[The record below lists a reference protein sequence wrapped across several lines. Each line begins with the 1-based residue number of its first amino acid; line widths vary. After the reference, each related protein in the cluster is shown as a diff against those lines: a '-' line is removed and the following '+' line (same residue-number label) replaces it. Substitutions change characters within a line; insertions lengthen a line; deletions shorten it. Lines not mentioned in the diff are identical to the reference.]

1 MAERI
6 FDEKTLRKLNKLQIV
21 AKHVRAGQM
30 KGERRSVRRG
40 TSIEFADYRNYARG
54 DDLRRLDWNV
64 YARLDRPFIKLFEEE
79 EDLAVYLLLDASA
92 SMDWPR
98 EGNPDEHKF
107 TFAQRVIAGLAYI
120 SLGSGDRLFVASL
133 GGKRRNAMWGPLRGR
148 GYTLGMLDFI
158 GGLEADSVVDLNTS
172 MRDFAMRTTRPGL
185 CIIVSDLMSA
195 TGYQDGLSALQARGH
210 EVTLIHVLSPD
221 EVTPALTGDLQ
232 LLDIE
237 TNATQ
242 DVSVDEGMRELY
254 VKRLLT
260 WRDEI
265 SGFCTKRGIHYATIE
280 TSTAWDELI
289 LFELRRLGVVK

>member
-1 MAERI
+1 MSERI
-6 FDEKTLRKLNKLQIV
+6 FDEKTLRKLNKLQLV

-64 YARLDRPFIKLFEEE
+64 YARLDKPFIKLFEEE

-98 EGNPDEHKF
+98 EGSPDQHKF
-107 TFAQRVIAGLAYI
+107 TFAQRVVAGLAYI

-133 GGKRRNAMWGPLRGR
+133 GGKRHNAMWGPLRGR

-158 GGLEADSVVDLNTS
+158 GSLEADSAVDLNTS
-172 MRDFAMRTTRPGL
+172 MRDFALRTTRPGL
-185 CIIVSDLMSA
+185 CVIVSDLMSP
-195 TGYQDGLSALQARGH
+195 TGYQEGLAALQSRGH
-210 EVTLIHVLSPD
+210 EITLIHVLSPD
-221 EVTPALTGDLQ
+221 EVTPPLTGDLQ
-232 LLDIE
+232 LMDIE

-242 DVSVDEGMRELY
+242 DVSVDEGMRDLY
-254 VKRLLT
+254 VKRLLA

-265 SGFCTKRGIHYATIE
+265 SAFSTKRGIHYATIE
-280 TSTAWDELI
+280 TSTSWDELI

>member
-242 DVSVDEGMRELY
+242 DVSVDEGMRDLY
-254 VKRLLT
+254 VKRLLA

>member
-1 MAERI
+1 MTERI
-6 FDEKTLRKLNKLQIV
+6 FDETTLRKLNKLQLV

-64 YARLDRPFIKLFEEE
+64 YARLDKPFIKLFEEE
-79 EDLAVYLLLDASA
+79 EDLAVYLLVDASA

-107 TFAQRVIAGLAYI
+107 TFAQRVVAGLAYI

-148 GYTLGMLDFI
+148 GYTLGLLDFM
-158 GGLEADSVVDLNTS
+158 GSLEADNAVDLNTS
-172 MRDFAMRTTRPGL
+172 MRDFAVRTTRPGL
-185 CIIVSDLMSA
+185 CIIVTDLMSP
-195 TGYQDGLSALQARGH
+195 TGYQDGLAALQSRGH

-221 EVTPALTGDLQ
+221 EVTPPLSGDLQ

-237 TNATQ
+237 TNKTQ
-242 DVSVDEGMRELY
+242 DVSVDEAMRDLY
-254 VKRLLT
+254 VKRLLA

-265 SGFCTKRGIHYATIE
+265 SAYCTKRGIHYATVE

-289 LFELRRLGVVK
+289 LLELRRLGVVK

>member
-1 MAERI
+1 MSERI
-6 FDEKTLRKLNKLQIV
+6 FDEKTLRKLNKLQLV

-64 YARLDRPFIKLFEEE
+64 YARLDKPFIKLFEEE
-79 EDLAVYLLLDASA
+79 EDLAVYLLVDASA

-107 TFAQRVIAGLAYI
+107 TFAQRVVAGLAYI

-148 GYTLGMLDFI
+148 GYTLGLLDFM
-158 GGLEADSVVDLNTS
+158 GSLEADNAVDLNTS
-172 MRDFAMRTTRPGL
+172 MRDFALRTTRPGL
-185 CIIVSDLMSA
+185 CIIVTDLMSP
-195 TGYQDGLSALQARGH
+195 TGYQDGLAAMQSRGH
-210 EVTLIHVLSPD
+210 EVTLIHVLSPG
-221 EVTPALTGDLQ
+221 EVTPPLSGDLQ

-237 TNATQ
+237 TNKTQ
-242 DVSVDEGMRELY
+242 DVSVDEGMRDLY
-254 VKRLLT
+254 VKRLLA

-265 SGFCTKRGIHYATIE
+265 SAYCTKRGIHYATVE